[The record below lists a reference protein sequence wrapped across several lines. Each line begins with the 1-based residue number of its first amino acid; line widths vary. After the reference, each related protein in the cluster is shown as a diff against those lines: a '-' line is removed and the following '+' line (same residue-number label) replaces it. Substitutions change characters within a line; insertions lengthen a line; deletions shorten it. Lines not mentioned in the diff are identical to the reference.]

1 MNIEELASE
10 NSRLR
15 TELLKQDKSTD
26 RPNEDVL
33 RSLLGEL
40 RSKRAV
46 GRALNKNESTIRG
59 WCKFYGI
66 TSVMEDGINFIK
78 ALRYEKYDIKTKI
91 KANPTGETLVISL
104 GDWHAGKE
112 IKDEQGKVIFS
123 EDILKHRI
131 KDRLFPEILSLLDN
145 RIKKATKITEVVI
158 LLIGDMADGSNIY
171 PTQQYNQYIAPPR
184 QVVLCQ
190 GLIMALVENLV
201 DRGLPVAIYAVRGNH
216 GRGLKL
222 ESPENNW
229 DTMLYLWLQREV
241 QQLLNVT
248 LEFSDLD
255 YMNFKIRGWNYHIRH
270 IAPEQDDTAAG
281 RAKFLGWENIHS
293 FNVIV
298 YGHYHHFGITDFYGA
313 RRLRNGCVTGWD
325 DLSEKM
331 AKTADPVQLIH
342 GCSNRRALSFIYPVD
357 LKGDE

>member
-1 MNIEELASE
+1 MNLEELANE

-15 TELLKQDKSTD
+15 TELSKQDKLSD
-26 RPNEDVL
+26 RPSEDVL
-33 RSLLGEL
+33 RSLLSEL
-40 RSKRAV
+40 GSKRAV
-46 GRALNKNESTIRG
+46 GRALHVGESSVRR
-59 WCKFYGI
+59 WCKIYDI
-66 TSVMEDGINFIK
+66 ISVKEDVRGYIK
-78 ALRYEKYDIKTKI
+78 SLRYEKYDIKTKI
-91 KANPTGETLVISL
+91 KANSTGETLVISL

-112 IKDEQGKVIFS
+112 IKDERGKVIFN
-123 EDILKHRI
+123 EEILKHRI
-131 KDRLFPEILSLLDN
+131 LDKLFPEILSLLDN

-190 GLIMALVENLV
+190 GLIIALVESLV

-229 DTMLYLWLQREV
+229 DTMLYLWLRHEV
-241 QQLLNVT
+241 LRFPNVT

-255 YMNFKIRGWNYHIRH
+255 YMNFKVRDWNYHIRH

-293 FNVIV
+293 FDVIV